1 MTTQALIKNIETRMK
16 KNQLPL
22 VIMSL
27 EEWHQIEDIMEELSS
42 PTLIKDV
49 KKARSDYKKGRAIE
63 YKSSN

>member
-1 MTTQALIKNIETRMK
+1 MK